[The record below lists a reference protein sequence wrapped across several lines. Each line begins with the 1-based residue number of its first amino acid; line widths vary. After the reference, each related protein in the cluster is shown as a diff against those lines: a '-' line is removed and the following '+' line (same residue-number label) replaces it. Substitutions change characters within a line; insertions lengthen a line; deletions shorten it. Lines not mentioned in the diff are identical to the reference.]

1 MSDLRKGRVSRRD
14 FFKYAGSAA
23 GVVVLAGCAP
33 AVQAP
38 ASGAAPAV
46 APAGPSGEITAVIR
60 QVINIAD
67 AANNIGYA
75 TRVVAHTMFDAMV
88 KRDLAGNFVSGL
100 ATSWENPDPLTWIF
114 SLREGVSFHNGEEF
128 TSESVAF
135 TINRILDPES
145 TTPALKPLLVDI
157 DTVETPDAM
166 TAVIRTKEPFGPM
179 LNNLSMLMMLPPEY
193 AQTDEYLEKP
203 VGTGPFQLEEWVK
216 GNKFVVEANPNYWQE
231 GKPKLQRV
239 SIVEVPEPATRL
251 VALER
256 GELDFVHGIQPED
269 MKRLDANPDVNLVR
283 GPTYTFRQFLMNG
296 GRPPFNDPL
305 VRQAVYHAIDVDAMV
320 NDIMGGTVERATSY
334 INANV
339 WGYAAQTPY
348 PYDPDRARE
357 ILADAGLADGVEME
371 LKWTPRDVKAKEL
384 VEFSIAQLEEVGIRG
399 KSIEQEHTVWLEDL
413 LALDWDVQLVSG
425 ATSTGDADYTLRRI
439 YFSGNNRTGWV
450 NAAYDDLVTQ
460 AARTTDLEERK
471 ELYAQAQKIAWDDG
485 PNVMLFEDIATY
497 GLNARVQGFEPW
509 PDEPPRF
516 ADMWVSS

>member
-1 MSDLRKGRVSRRD
+1 
-14 FFKYAGSAA
+14 
-23 GVVVLAGCAP
+23 
-33 AVQAP
+33 
-38 ASGAAPAV
+38 
-46 APAGPSGEITAVIR
+46 
-60 QVINIAD
+60 
-67 AANNIGYA
+67 
-75 TRVVAHTMFDAMV
+75 
-88 KRDLAGNFVSGL
+88 
-100 ATSWENPDPLTWIF
+100 
-114 SLREGVSFHNGEEF
+114 
-128 TSESVAF
+128 
-135 TINRILDPES
+135 
-145 TTPALKPLLVDI
+145 
-157 DTVETPDAM
+157 
-166 TAVIRTKEPFGPM
+166 
-179 LNNLSMLMMLPPEY
+179 
-193 AQTDEYLEKP
+193 
-203 VGTGPFQLEEWVK
+203 
-216 GNKFVVEANPNYWQE
+216 
-231 GKPKLQRV
+231 
-239 SIVEVPEPATRL
+239 
-251 VALER
+251 
-256 GELDFVHGIQPED
+256 
-269 MKRLDANPDVNLVR
+269 
-283 GPTYTFRQFLMNG
+283 MNG

-339 WGYAAQTPY
+339 WGFAAQTPY

-357 ILADAGLADGVEME
+357 ILAEAGLADGVDME

-450 NAAYDDLVTQ
+450 NEAYDDLVTQ
-460 AARTTDLEERK
+460 AARTTDLAERK

-516 ADMWVSS
+516 ADMWVSG